1 MSDIVERLRFLSAQN
16 RDSRHLKMAYA
27 MDDAADL
34 ITSLRANIDR
44 LTSNPADHRYW
55 EGRYRDEKAENEELQ
70 AWAKSVTTAISDA
83 IGLGSEMFRRHGEQY
98 RIDPAFVAEYIRG
111 RRKDHH
117 ESMHRNIRRIRE
129 LEAQIASLKGGA

>member
-55 EGRYRDEKAENEELQ
+55 EGRYRDEKAENERLRKSLEFYANPEIYKPHPHGIGFDRRDLSFH
-70 AWAKSVTTAISDA
+70 AKAA
-83 IGLGSEMFRRHGEQY
+83 L
-98 RIDPAFVAEYIRG
+98 
-111 RRKDHH
+111 
-117 ESMHRNIRRIRE
+117 N
-129 LEAQIASLKGGA
+129 ASSNGGAE